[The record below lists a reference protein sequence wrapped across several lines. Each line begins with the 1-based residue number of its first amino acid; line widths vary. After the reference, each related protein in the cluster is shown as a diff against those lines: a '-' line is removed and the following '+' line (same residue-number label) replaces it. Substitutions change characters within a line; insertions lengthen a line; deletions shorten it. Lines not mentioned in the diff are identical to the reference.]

1 MRARQLG
8 ITLGLGT
15 PGALNAITDVPG
27 VRVGHSTLKTRVD
40 SKQVCTGV
48 TVIQPRAGEARHQ
61 PCFAG
66 YHVLNGNGD
75 ATGLEWIREAGLL
88 TTPLAITK
96 DRKSVV

>member
-75 ATGLEWIREAGLL
+75 EIGRAH
-88 TTPLAITK
+88 
-96 DRKSVV
+96 V

>member
-40 SKQVCTGV
+40 SKQV
-48 TVIQPRAGEARHQ
+48 
-61 PCFAG
+61 
-66 YHVLNGNGD
+66 
-75 ATGLEWIREAGLL
+75 
-88 TTPLAITK
+88 
-96 DRKSVV
+96 